1 MPIPVDERILAGRAS
16 ATDSGSF
23 ANHGG
28 YLADRE
34 RAMRRLRN
42 HFATPRAKSITP
54 KGRHAIA
61 TMSDSHPALVCGPWR
76 VIPPK
81 MVAVRSAA
89 SRPARSIPLP
99 VRRRARVPSSD
110 WAG

>member
-1 MPIPVDERILAGRAS
+1 
-16 ATDSGSF
+16 
-23 ANHGG
+23 
-28 YLADRE
+28 
-34 RAMRRLRN
+34 
-42 HFATPRAKSITP
+42 
-54 KGRHAIA
+54 
-61 TMSDSHPALVCGPWR
+61 LVCGPWR